1 MNAAKLL
8 LVGFIA
14 LAITAV
20 ISFFVLQV
28 ERMPSERNVRGSPAP
43 AETIP
48 PSDF

>member
-20 ISFFVLQV
+20 ISFFVFQV
-28 ERMPSERNVRGSPAP
+28 ERMPSEKNMRGSPSP

-48 PSDF
+48 ATDF